1 MGQITIHTD
10 RIGMPI
16 DFEASVMHLV
26 NCLPE
31 VQFTCRILSV
41 SLKLQLKVNDQELQI
56 ATMRLKINTGDGSD
70 LGDIYVAQRKK
81 RAKKY

>member
-1 MGQITIHTD
+1 
-10 RIGMPI
+10 
-16 DFEASVMHLV
+16 MHLV
-26 NCLPE
+26 NWLPE

-41 SLKLQLKVNDQELQI
+41 SLKLQLKVNDQKLQI

>member
-1 MGQITIHTD
+1 
-10 RIGMPI
+10 
-16 DFEASVMHLV
+16 MHLV